1 VPNLM
6 VTQKMSEEKLNEPE
20 QNVVRLRNPKIPL
33 EGSLGREE
41 LPAGGTPGIV
51 DMPQDSSPR
60 MPDVHVVPQ
69 ATTSSPEGHPVNPQN
84 NTAVSP
90 ETLVGPDPRLPSEG
104 KIFGSP
110 ILHAVPPRGGRLQL
124 TPQQSIPDQQA
135 G

>member
-1 VPNLM
+1 M

-69 ATTSSPEGHPVNPQN
+69 ATTSSPDGHPVNPETP
-84 NTAVSP
+84 TALG
-90 ETLVGPDPRLPSEG
+90 EGELVGPDPRLPSEG

-110 ILHAVPPRGGRLQL
+110 TLQL
-124 TPQQSIPDQQA
+124 R
-135 G
+135 